1 MTLAEQQRKED
12 IVAIMRT
19 PAGRRFLFSLVER
32 TGLFSAG
39 WADTDLLLSRAAGR
53 RSIGEELLLELQ
65 AADKVLFCRVMTE
78 PYDALVRLE
87 ESSSEP

>member
-1 MTLAEQQRKED
+1 MTLAETQRRED
-12 IVAIMRT
+12 LLAVMRT

-78 PYDALVRLE
+78 PFDALVHLE
-87 ESSSEP
+87 EAPGET